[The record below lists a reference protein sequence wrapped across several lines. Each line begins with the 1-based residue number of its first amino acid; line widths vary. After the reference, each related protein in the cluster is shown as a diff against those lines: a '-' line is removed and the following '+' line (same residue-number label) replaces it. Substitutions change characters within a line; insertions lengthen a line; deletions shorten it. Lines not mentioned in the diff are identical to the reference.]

1 MSRKEEVEQGSLL
14 LPRGPA
20 MEGIVESPE
29 AVELANKLIKST
41 LSKKN
46 LNNNKVN
53 LKISEK
59 KKNRNIN
66 RNIVKNSHSKNSIS
80 RRNKKNKKTTDS
92 ASSGASGAGASGSG
106 ASGSGASGSGA
117 SGSGAS
123 GSGASGSGASGSGA
137 SGASGGDKVIDV
149 LENIR
154 DDGSYPEGNPPP
166 RKELWKP
173 KIAGYSKVKKYNI
186 DSKREHVDFDRKK
199 SYGKNYNPS
208 LRNNDDYK
216 TKPDFSR
223 LAGLSKS
230 QRDIFTQKIGPNGPN
245 LLTVLKWHEERFS
258 KFEEFKEEVRSSLE
272 NIQKSISKL
281 TKKSTYV
288 NLSFHG
294 KYNTAANTIIKYWRL
309 YLFRRSISAI
319 KIQRYYRY
327 WVNVKQMNSQIMTV
341 MNKLNKMK
349 KQMRI
354 CGGFLNTFDPKKP
367 LPLDKLKDIHSRIK
381 TGVEQLI
388 H

>member
-1 MSRKEEVEQGSLL
+1 M
-14 LPRGPA
+14 
-20 MEGIVESPE
+20 
-29 AVELANKLIKST
+29 
-41 LSKKN
+41 
-46 LNNNKVN
+46 
-53 LKISEK
+53 
-59 KKNRNIN
+59 
-66 RNIVKNSHSKNSIS
+66 
-80 RRNKKNKKTTDS
+80 
-92 ASSGASGAGASGSG
+92 
-106 ASGSGASGSGA
+106 
-117 SGSGAS
+117 
-123 GSGASGSGASGSGA
+123 
-137 SGASGGDKVIDV
+137 IDV